1 MKKVAIL
8 FTVFVLLITLV
19 ACDPSNATQEEII
32 KRVSDKPY
40 QELITKVYTTEEMSE
55 YLKYYD
61 ELEWDDRIIYSATY
75 EEIDEAFDGEDCVE
89 KYPTLVI
96 YSGGKCITDQFLQE
110 NVITSL
116 NKEFPIQCLRNNN
129 GTYYSIHGFEDKYL
143 LYTIYLQDIKNG
155 IIFKDPR
162 YNIVLPIDTTLTDE
176 AISAIQKNHSLADVI
191 KTDPSAEKVFDT
203 WELYQMNSVEF
214 ELSSMLPPRVQMHFM
229 SIHYTKEGNWYR
241 IQYEF
246 MDPLYDEKGKE
257 IMAEYGVRNQET
269 IQHFFIVQS
278 IESIDSPPIL
288 EQDLPK

>member
-19 ACDPSNATQEEII
+19 ACDPSNATQEEIM

-40 QELITKVYTTEEMSE
+40 EELITKVYTTEEMSE

-61 ELEWDDRIIYSATY
+61 ELEWEDRIIHSATY
-75 EEIDEAFDGEDCVE
+75 EEIAEAYDDEDCVE
-89 KYPTLVI
+89 KYPTAVI
-96 YSGGKCITDQFLQE
+96 YSEGKCIIDQIQQE
-110 NVITSL
+110 NVITSI
-116 NKEFPIQCLRNNN
+116 NKAFPIQCLRNNN
-129 GTYYSIHGFEDKYL
+129 GTYYSIHRFDDKYL

-162 YNIVLPIDTTLTDE
+162 YNIVLPVDTTLTDE
-176 AISAIQKNHSLADVI
+176 AISAIQEGGSLADVI
-191 KTDPSAEKVFDT
+191 KIDPSAEKVFDT
-203 WELYQMNSVEF
+203 WELYQRGRGESK
-214 ELSSMLPPRVQMHFM
+214 LSSMLRPRVQMHFM

-257 IMAEYGVRNQET
+257 IMAEYEVVNQET
-269 IQHFFIVQS
+269 IQHFVIVQS
-278 IESIDSPPIL
+278 IESIEPPIL

>member
-19 ACDPSNATQEEII
+19 ACDPSNATQEEIM

-40 QELITKVYTTEEMSE
+40 EELITKVYTTEEMSE

-61 ELEWDDRIIYSATY
+61 ELEWEDRIIHSATY
-75 EEIDEAFDGEDCVE
+75 EEIAEAYDDEDCVE
-89 KYPTLVI
+89 KYPTAVI
-96 YSGGKCITDQFLQE
+96 YSEGKCIIDQIQQE
-110 NVITSL
+110 NVITSI
-116 NKEFPIQCLRNNN
+116 NKAFPIQCLRNNN
-129 GTYYSIHGFEDKYL
+129 GTYYSIHRFDDKYL

-162 YNIVLPIDTTLTDE
+162 YNIVLPVDTTLTDE
-176 AISAIQKNHSLADVI
+176 AISAIQEGGSLADVI
-191 KTDPSAEKVFDT
+191 KIDPSAEKVFDP
-203 WELYQMNSVEF
+203 WDCYLREDIEWGMSAK
-214 ELSSMLPPRVQMHFM
+214 PRPQIQIVFT

-257 IMAEYGVRNQET
+257 IKAEYEVVNQET
-269 IQHFFIVQS
+269 IQHFVIVQS
-278 IESIDSPPIL
+278 IESIEPPIL